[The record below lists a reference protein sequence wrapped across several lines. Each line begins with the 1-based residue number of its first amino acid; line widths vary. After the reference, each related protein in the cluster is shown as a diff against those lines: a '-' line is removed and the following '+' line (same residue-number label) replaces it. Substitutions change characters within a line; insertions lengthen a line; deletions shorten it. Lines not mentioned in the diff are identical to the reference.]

1 MLVYKRF
8 RTAQSSSRSQEIH
21 VHVDTN
27 MSWITNVIW
36 NNNKMVSEHEIF
48 YVINIMLLKSETFL
62 AFPLENT
69 KKKNSQSNLYSSSNI
84 PSPSSF
90 FMILE
95 SKEMNTKAFN
105 NYKYN
110 LKKRCN

>member
-1 MLVYKRF
+1 
-8 RTAQSSSRSQEIH
+8 
-21 VHVDTN
+21 
-27 MSWITNVIW
+27 
-36 NNNKMVSEHEIF
+36 MVSEHEIF

-69 KKKNSQSNLYSSSNI
+69 KKKI
-84 PSPSSF
+84 PNRTCILPPIFLPPPSF

>member
-8 RTAQSSSRSQEIH
+8 CTAQSSSRSQEIH

-69 KKKNSQSNLYSSSNI
+69 KKKI
-84 PSPSSF
+84 PNRTC
-90 FMILE
+90 ILPPI
-95 SKEMNTKAFN
+95 F
-105 NYKYN
+105 
-110 LKKRCN
+110 LPPPPFL